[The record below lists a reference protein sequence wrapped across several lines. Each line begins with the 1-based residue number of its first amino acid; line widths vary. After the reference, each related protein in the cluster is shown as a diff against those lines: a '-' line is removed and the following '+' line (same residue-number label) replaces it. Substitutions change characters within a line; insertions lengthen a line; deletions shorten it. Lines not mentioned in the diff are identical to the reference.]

1 MHREKTC
8 YCIAS
13 APQKVNTITS
23 RKLENSSSS
32 KIELHEPIE
41 APASGNLIRFLRPLS
56 NWAHA
61 KLQLDDVHQKSNR
74 PSSN

>member
-41 APASGNLIRFLRPLS
+41 ASQ
-56 NWAHA
+56 W
-61 KLQLDDVHQKSNR
+61 QLDPVFA
-74 PSSN
+74 PTE